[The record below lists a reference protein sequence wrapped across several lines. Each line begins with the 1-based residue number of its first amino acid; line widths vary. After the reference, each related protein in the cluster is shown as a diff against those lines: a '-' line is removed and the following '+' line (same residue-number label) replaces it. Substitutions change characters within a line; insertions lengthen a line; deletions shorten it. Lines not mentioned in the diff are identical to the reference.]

1 MPCAIRRRSRLN
13 RHTRHSRR
21 NTYVC
26 ERTYVVRA
34 YVLMHA
40 RMYVRMP
47 DKTVWGPLCLRNA
60 SDPVLSLCLAQ
71 FAKGQ
76 PQAARSA
83 LLAMA
88 PKPQWVTNLKP
99 VPRRRCRK
107 VFKRLRLSLLQN
119 KMLRQRL
126 NSARHQLRNI
136 KNCAADTLHQD
147 YEKGLYNETV
157 VQQIEDEDTDASSD
171 VVFGC

>member
-1 MPCAIRRRSRLN
+1 MRTHVRSAC
-13 RHTRHSRR
+13 
-21 NTYVC
+21 V
-26 ERTYVVRA
+26 RTYVRA
-34 YVLMHA
+34 YV
-40 RMYVRMP
+40 RMP
-47 DKTVWGPLCLRNA
+47 GNTVWGPLCLRNA
-60 SDPVLSLCLAQ
+60 SAPVVGLCLAQ

-76 PQAARSA
+76 PQVARPA

-119 KMLRQRL
+119 TMLRRRL

-136 KNCAADTLHQD
+136 KDCAADTLRQD
-147 YEKGLYNETV
+147 HEKGLYNETV
-157 VQQIEDEDTDASSD
+157 VQHIEDEDTDASSD
-171 VVFGC
+171 EVFGCAEPQMAT